1 MTDYTDDV
9 TESTTADTV
18 ESSAVVFSNSSSNT
32 GSASDSP
39 SGAIVFVKS
48 SSESVTFP
56 FATNTLTA
64 GYGLTCT
71 SSAALS
77 STGTYTWTAGASI
90 SEAIGVNGALGV
102 NQVLVQILAQ
112 SLGLSDLL
120 TAGRPVSVS
129 DSMALSSSLT
139 ALLGALL
146 ADRLNIVETNAPAL
160 TYKQTLLDF
169 VRLYDAAAKFLSGA
183 ILESAGITPS
193 YVAKAL
199 LKPNVS
205 ELAAISSTI
214 SPKLLA
220 IVTESDNVNVSDAD
234 ALKMVFKPSISEAF
248 SFRMALVEPN
258 GGFTTWAV
266 NTRTGATTEYQ
277 NYAFNSF
284 AQSGHHYLGASSTGL
299 YVLDGE
305 DDDGA
310 ATVATLRSGYAQ
322 FGGSR
327 YSSFKAAYLGV
338 RGDGDIYLK
347 LEAGSGESY
356 TYQVKLQNQETT
368 KVRIGK
374 GLRARYF
381 AWELVTT
388 GQDFDLDSVEFI
400 PLVAQRRV

>member
-1 MTDYTDDV
+1 MTTF
-9 TESTTADTV
+9 TDTV
-18 ESSAVVFSNSSSNT
+18 TDALAAAGTQSSAVNFG
-32 GSASDSP
+32 GSA
-39 SGAIVFVKS
+39 AEV
-48 SSESVTFP
+48 VTFP

-71 SSAALS
+71 SSAALTS
-77 STGTYTWTAGASI
+77 SGTYVWTAGASI
-90 SEAIGVNGALGV
+90 SEALGVRGSLGV
-102 NQVLVQILAQ
+102 NQVLVQVLAQ

-120 TAGRPVSVS
+120 VAGRPVTVAESFN
-129 DSMALSSSLT
+129 LTGSLT

-146 ADRLNIVETNAPAL
+146 ADRLNIVTTNAPAL
-160 TYKQTLLDF
+160 TYKQTLLEF
-169 VRLYDAAAKFLSGA
+169 VRLNDAAAKFLAGA
-183 ILESAGITPS
+183 ILESLGIAPS
-193 YVAKAL
+193 YTAVARVR
-199 LKPNVS
+199 PTVS
-205 ELAAISSTI
+205 ETASIASTI
-214 SPKLLA
+214 STKLLA
-220 IVTESDNVNVSDAD
+220 IVVESDTISVSDAD
-234 ALKMVFKPSISEAF
+234 ALKMVFKPTVSEAF
-248 SFRMALVEPN
+248 RFELALIEPN

-284 AQSGHHYLGASSTGL
+284 AVSGHRSLGASTSGL
-299 YVLDGE
+299 YVLDGD

-327 YSSFKAAYLGV
+327 YSSFKSAYLGI
-338 RGDGDIYLK
+338 RGEDDIYLK
-347 LEAGSGESY
+347 LEAGTGESY
-356 TYQVKLQNQETT
+356 TYQVKLQNQQTT

-388 GQDFDLDSVEFI
+388 GQDFDLDSVEFV